1 MKSVIRDKPAIFGIT
16 GWKNSGKTR
25 LVAGLVANLTER
37 GLRVSTIKHAHHG
50 FDVDK
55 PGTDSFAHR
64 EAGAREV
71 ALVSGVRWVLM
82 HELSDED
89 EPDLDEVLAKMA
101 PCDLVIIE
109 GFKKYS
115 HPKIEATRSLTK
127 RDQPIWPQDKSVVA
141 VAADY
146 DVVDCDRELF
156 SLDDISAMA
165 DFVLNY
171 LEIKAP

>member
-1 MKSVIRDKPAIFGIT
+1 MTASKNAKPAVFGIT

-25 LVAGLVANLTER
+25 LVAGLVSELTSR
-37 GLRVSTIKHAHHG
+37 GFAVSTIKHAHHG

-71 ALVSGVRWVLM
+71 ALVSGIRWVLM
-82 HELSDED
+82 HELRDEK
-89 EPDLDEVLAKMA
+89 EPTLDEILARLS

-109 GFKKYS
+109 GFKSYP
-115 HPKIEATRSLTK
+115 HPKIEATRQETK
-127 RDQPIWPQDKSVVA
+127 RDQPIWPGDQSIVA

-146 DVVDCDRELF
+146 DVTDCDRKLF
-156 SLDDISAMA
+156 DLNDIPAMA
-165 DFVLNY
+165 DFVLEN
-171 LEIKAP
+171 LRIA